1 MFIALDLGGFFDL
14 GVIEKIRDLE
24 GCHNRMKYADVA
36 ENMKRLLNERPSN
49 DEFVYELL
57 LAYGT
62 PKATV
67 ARLKKGQLNLAQEPG
82 EVLLKKKLW
91 FKAVSSDLFD
101 AMEDLKSDKATK
113 TNDPRFLIVTDFE
126 HMLAVD
132 RKTDDTL
139 DVELSELETHFDF
152 FLPWAGMEKTKLSN
166 ENPADVKA
174 AEKMAKL
181 FDVIKQDNLD
191 YVRDNPHGMNIF
203 LSRLLFCLYAE
214 DTGIFP
220 KNAVCN
226 AIASY
231 TAVDGT
237 DLPEFF
243 TTLFDWLDKS
253 DRERNNIEYRTSNIE
268 HRRGGSASSAS
279 NDKGSFYGIRELPYV
294 NGGLFKDHYPVPQ
307 FSAKSR
313 RMIIESG
320 TLNWS
325 EINPDIF
332 GSMFQAVIDPAE
344 RHNLGQHYTSVT
356 NIMKV
361 IEPLFLN
368 DFKAELEKAR
378 EMTRGKMQ
386 ALNRLLDRIA
396 NVKIFDPACGSGN
409 FLIIAYKELRRLEIA
424 VFQELEKIEPQ
435 FILSRMSV
443 SQFYGI
449 EIADFA
455 CETAILAL
463 WLAQHQMNV
472 ESRRVIGKAPVSL
485 PLKEGANIVCGNACR
500 LDWESVCPK
509 NEGDEIYIM
518 GNPPYLGSS
527 MQNKEQK
534 TDMDHVF
541 RGINNY
547 KNLDYIACWFFK
559 GAEYIQDSKFQYA
572 FVSTNSICQ
581 GEQVA
586 LLWPHIFNKGLEIG
600 FAHQSFKWTNNAK
613 GNAGVTCVIIGVRNK
628 NNEASTIFRHGV
640 AQNVKVINAYLTA
653 GSEVIVQKRSGP
665 LSRIPK
671 MSYGNKPVDGGH
683 LILSDA
689 EKESLL
695 AAFPEARKY
704 IRKLLG
710 ADEFINGISRWC
722 LWIADDEVDEASN
735 IPPIR
740 ERIEKVKA
748 MRLASRDQSAN
759 EMAKT
764 AHRFREQKCSKL
776 STVIVPATT
785 SERREYI
792 PMGFL
797 APDTILTNLAQAIYD
812 PEPWIFGVISS
823 LMHMV
828 WVRATCGMLETR
840 IRYSSSLCYNTFPI
854 PDLTDAQKHTITMH
868 VGEVL
873 SEREKH
879 SEKTMAQLYDP
890 DKMPAGLREAHHQ
903 LDLAVDRLYRS
914 KPFTSD
920 EERLEHLFKLYEE
933 MVQQEE
939 INDTPAKKLLKNRI
953 LAKLKSER
961 AYFSLA
967 QIAEA
972 AAGLDLSERALKN
985 YMSEFAKEGIVFDAG
1000 RGWYSSLEGK
1010 LSLRKEPVQQWV
1022 SLLRER
1028 FPFLE
1033 FACWSTEQLNPF
1045 MHHML
1050 SRFVTLLYVERD
1062 AMESVAGALQEAGM
1076 SVHVNPGKQEL
1087 SRIVASK
1094 DQMVVIRP
1102 SIKKQPMDSSG
1113 YAQEEKILVDFMIE
1127 NGHFK
1132 WVEVS
1137 EAEHVVKNAL
1147 TAGRID
1153 RGCFEMYKHERQ
1165 LDWSADV

>member
-1 MFIALDLGGFFDL
+1 
-14 GVIEKIRDLE
+14 
-24 GCHNRMKYADVA
+24 MKYADVA
-36 ENMKRLLNERPSN
+36 ENMKRLLDERPSN

-67 ARLKKGQLNLAQEPG
+67 ARLQKGQLNLAQEPG

-101 AMEDLKSDKATK
+101 AMENLKSDKATK

-126 HMLAVD
+126 QLLAVD

-181 FDVIKQDNLD
+181 FDVIKQENLD

-231 TAVDGT
+231 TAEDGT

-253 DRERNNIEYRTSNIE
+253 DHARSLTTKSAEE
-268 HRRGGSASSAS
+268 HRGEEQGDCHEKARKDAKRYRP
-279 NDKGSFYGIRELPYV
+279 DYLKEFPYV
-294 NGGLFKDHYPVPQ
+294 NGGLFKDHYQVPK

-378 EMTRGKMQ
+378 DMTRGKMQ

-435 FILSRMSV
+435 LILSRMSV

-472 ESRRVIGKAPVSL
+472 ESRRVIGKAPVTL
-485 PLKEGANIVCGNACR
+485 PLKEGANVVCGNACR
-500 LDWESVCPK
+500 LDWETVCPK
-509 NEGDEIYIM
+509 NSGDEIYVM
-518 GNPPYLGSS
+518 GNPPYLGARNQSPTHKKDLADIFENS
-527 MQNKEQK
+527 PE
-534 TDMDHVF
+534 
-541 RGINNY
+541 Y
-547 KNLDYIACWFFK
+547 KDSDYVICWFIKAADFIC
-559 GAEYIQDSKFQYA
+559 GCNAKFAYVA
-572 FVSTNSICQ
+572 TSSIAQ
-581 GEQVA
+581 GEQVGY
-586 LLWPHIFNKGLEIG
+586 LWPKIFQRGLEVA

-613 GNAGVTCVIIGVRNK
+613 GGAGVSCVVVGVRNPDK
-628 NNEASTIFRHGV
+628 NDKYIFKDGLSK
-640 AQNVKVINAYLTA
+640 KVSNISPYLVEGGNLFVHKTK
-653 GSEVIVQKRSGP
+653 SPISGT
-665 LSRIPK
+665 SK
-671 MSYGNKPVDGGH
+671 MVMGTMARDGGN
-683 LILSDA
+683 LILS
-689 EKESLL
+689 ESERNQLL
-695 AAFPEARKY
+695 LEHPESESI
-704 IRKLLG
+704 IRNFTGSK
-710 ADEFINGISRWC
+710 EFIRGQRRWC
-722 LWIADDEVDEASN
+722 LWIEDEQRNLAES
-735 IPPIR
+735 IPEVQR
-740 ERIEKVKA
+740 RIQAVYNFRTKSK
-748 MRLASRDQSAN
+748 
-759 EMAKT
+759 AKT
-764 AHRFREQKCSKL
+764 TRGYASIPQCFAQRAHKDTQSI
-776 STVIVPATT
+776 IVPSVS
-785 SERREYI
+785 SENRRYI

-797 APDTILTNLAQAIYD
+797 DKETVISNLALAIYD
-812 PEPWIFGVISS
+812 AEPFLFGLLTSA
-823 LMHMV
+823 MHMV
-828 WVRATCGMLETR
+828 WVKSVGGYLGTS
-840 IRYSSSLCYNTFPI
+840 IRYSAQICYNTFPI
-854 PDLTDAQKHTITMH
+854 PDLTEAQKHTITMH
-868 VGEVL
+868 VGDVL
-873 SEREKH
+873 AEREKY
-879 SEKTMAQLYDP
+879 SEKTLAQLYSP
-890 DKMPAGLREAHHQ
+890 NKMPAGLREAHHQ

-933 MVQQEE
+933 MVEQEE
-939 INDTPAKKLLKNRI
+939 INGTPAKKLLKNRI
-953 LAKLKSER
+953 LAKLKSEH

-972 AAGLDLSERALKN
+972 TAELDLSERALKN

-1000 RGWYSSLEGK
+1000 RGWYSGLEGK
-1010 LSLRKEPVQQWV
+1010 LSLRKEPVHQWV
-1022 SLLRER
+1022 TLLRER

-1050 SRFVTLLYVERD
+1050 SRFVTLLYVDRD

-1127 NGHFK
+1127 NNHFK

-1137 EAEHVVKNAL
+1137 EAEHVVRNAL
-1147 TAGRID
+1147 MVGRID

-1165 LDWSADV
+1165 LTWSVDA